1 MIAFSVEFEI
11 CELPKTVVGLRSPL
25 IGGTEIDV
33 GTLGVFA
40 AFKMDCH
47 SLNAILLVLISDHHC
62 LFAEHHVADAV
73 SVIANS
79 FIAVEPLYFLEML
92 VLFVEIVASDTKSDS
107 DENNN
112 SGDGIYPC
120 RDCSPY
126 STVDNVI
133 HSVS

>member
-1 MIAFSVEFEI
+1 MGA
-11 CELPKTVVGLRSPL
+11 VGVLS
-25 IGGTEIDV
+25 
-33 GTLGVFA
+33 

-47 SLNAILLVLISDHHC
+47 SLDAILLVLISDHHR
-62 LFAEHHVADAV
+62 LFAEHHVSDAV

-92 VLFVEIVASDTKSDS
+92 VLFVEIVAPDTKSDS

-112 SGDGIYPC
+112 SSDGIYPC
-120 RDCSPY
+120 RDCSPN